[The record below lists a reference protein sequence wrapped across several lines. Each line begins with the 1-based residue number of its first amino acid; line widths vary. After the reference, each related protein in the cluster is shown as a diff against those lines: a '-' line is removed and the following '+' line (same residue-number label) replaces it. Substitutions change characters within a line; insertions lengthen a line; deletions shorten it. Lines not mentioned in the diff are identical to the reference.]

1 MPQIKATYNRIR
13 HELNDIIIALVIPQH
28 PRVVIL
34 VRERSYELKVED
46 GRELLFN
53 IGKGAIRGKFC
64 LKYADR
70 DDRREIALKYDVDL
84 PFAGRLEGIA
94 ALCPM

>member
-1 MPQIKATYNRIR
+1 MPQIKATYHRIR